1 MVQLSL
7 IQPTSQIQIIHLLV
21 ANIVNQLGNSGFLK
35 QLEVQPDHDLSR
47 RNLVEQQPL
56 CDWPFGT
63 LVLFNFSQTDLCP
76 AQEI

>member
-7 IQPTSQIQIIHLLV
+7 IQPTSQVQIIHRLA
-21 ANIVNQLGNSGFLK
+21 ANPVNQSRNSGFLK

-47 RNLVEQQPL
+47 GNLVEQQPL
-56 CDWPFGT
+56 RDGPFGT
-63 LVLFNFSQTDLCP
+63 LVLFNLSQTDLCP